1 MNLKEALYERVRA
14 KLDEI
19 EQAGAKEIRTPA
31 RWARLEL
38 LADMKVELGGK
49 DNALVDAAY
58 VEFKNELPKQGIRHI
73 TVGHD
78 DIFERI

>member
-1 MNLKEALYERVRA
+1 MNLKETLYTRVRA

-19 EQAGAKEIRTPA
+19 QQAGAKEIRTPA

-38 LADMKVELGGK
+38 LSDMKVELGGK
-49 DNALVDAAY
+49 NNALVDAAY
-58 VEFKNELPKQGIRHI
+58 AEFKNELPKQGIRHVAAGI
-73 TVGHD
+73 D